1 MTDAAIKDALR
12 AAARQFCICDG
23 ECYET
28 RHGMMNGPCEQRTG
42 QAAATVAAFH
52 RHLEAHYA
60 LRAKVGIGTEQPV
73 YQHRHLAAAVEKAA
87 RDE

>member
-1 MTDAAIKDALR
+1 MNDPIKDALR

-28 RHGMMNGPCEQRTG
+28 RHGMMNGPCEQMTG
-42 QAAATVAAFH
+42 QAAAAVAAF
-52 RHLEAHYA
+52 LAHYA
-60 LRAKVGIGTEQPV
+60 PHHAAQGIMAPDMAE
-73 YQHRHLAAAVEKAA
+73 LAAAVERAA